1 MAGETRPASSL
12 EGSEQRDMPKSS
24 ASQSRPAAA
33 AAPTVIDQA
42 VARLR
47 KMIMTG
53 ALRPG
58 QKLVEANLCRELAV
72 SRASVRE
79 ALRIM
84 EKQRLIELVPNR
96 GPFVAKLG
104 WKEIEDI
111 HAVWAMLTS
120 EAVYHFVEHVR
131 DEDIAAIERAADALQ
146 AALKQDDAFEQLAAT
161 NALFAAILDHC
172 GNAVL
177 VDIVYSLVSRL
188 NFLRAQALRYEG
200 WGHLCL
206 HEIREIITAIEAKNP
221 LAARDATRRHI
232 DSACA
237 AAKQVALLEDAQPG
251 TRHRAVRG
259 RTGRGTRPGLIR
271 GGAQPLSGSDRR
283 SAGIATSRPGP
294 ARG

>member
-1 MAGETRPASSL
+1 MRKPRTAKDPA
-12 EGSEQRDMPKSS
+12 PAPVS
-24 ASQSRPAAA
+24 APALL
-33 AAPTVIDQA
+33 PSVIDQA

-47 KMIMTG
+47 KMIMVG
-53 ALRPG
+53 ELRPG
-58 QKLVEANLCRELAV
+58 QKLIEANLCSELAV
-72 SRASVRE
+72 SRASIRE

-84 EKQRLIELVPNR
+84 EKERLIELIPNR

-111 HAVWAMLTS
+111 HDVWAMLTS
-120 EAVYHFVEHVR
+120 EAVYRFVELAR
-131 DEDIAAIERAADALQ
+131 AEDIATIKQAVVRLQ
-146 AALKQDDAFEQLAAT
+146 AALKDDDAFEQLAAT
-161 NALFAAILDHC
+161 NALFGAILDHC
-172 GNAVL
+172 GNQVL

-237 AAKQVALLEDAQPG
+237 AAKQVALLADAEPV
-251 TRHRAVRG
+251 TR
-259 RTGRGTRPGLIR
+259 
-271 GGAQPLSGSDRR
+271 RR
-283 SAGIATSRPGP
+283 P
-294 ARG
+294 ARTRATRTAA